1 MTKVKLSLPIIQYT
15 THSKICQV
23 FFKGLCIHI
32 VLFNNLTIPG
42 DQTGNHSRKD
52 ERQDIP
58 PGCPAH
64 Q

>member
-1 MTKVKLSLPIIQYT
+1 MTKVKLSLPIIYYT
-15 THSKICQV
+15 FKSLSSV
-23 FFKGLCIHI
+23 FKGLCIHI